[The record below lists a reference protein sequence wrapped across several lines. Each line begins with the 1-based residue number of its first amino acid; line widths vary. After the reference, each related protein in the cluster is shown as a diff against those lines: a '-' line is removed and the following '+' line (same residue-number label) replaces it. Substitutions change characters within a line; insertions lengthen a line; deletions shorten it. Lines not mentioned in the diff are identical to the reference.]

1 MYKFTYKYQ
10 DYLRNNIPNLG
21 PLYTSF
27 VVALEMQMEY
37 LQAFDSVCEPTE
49 LLAEIG

>member
-1 MYKFTYKYQ
+1 MTKLTYKYQ
-10 DYLRNNIPNLG
+10 DYLRKSIPNLG

-37 LQAFDSVCEPTE
+37 LQAFDLVCKPAE